1 MKERPNE
8 SASTA
13 DFEFN
18 ALSEAENYRRAILK
32 LFAPHLRG
40 RVIEVGAGIGQFTA
54 LLRDLEQIQYLL
66 SIEPDPGFCAA
77 FRKALPRQPLLE
89 GTVAALTD
97 SGPWNAILSINV
109 LEHIREDENELA
121 RYANLLQES
130 RGKLCL
136 FVPARQEI
144 FAPIEQDFGHHRRYS
159 RNGLRNKLERA
170 GFQLVHLHYFNLIGY
185 FAWWLNFQV
194 SRRRKFSPAMVRLFD
209 RAIFPVG
216 FAFESRVCWPPIG
229 QSLVAVAV
237 AGKRNGLSS

>member
-40 RVIEVGAGIGQFTA
+40 RVIEVGAGIGQFTT
-54 LLRDLEQIQYLL
+54 LLRELSQIQHLL
-66 SIEPDPGFCAA
+66 SIEPDAGFCAA
-77 FRKALPRQPLLE
+77 FRQSLPRQPLLE
-89 GTVAALTD
+89 GTVAGLTD

-121 RYANLLQES
+121 RYANLLQEN

-144 FAPIEQDFGHHRRYS
+144 FAPIEHDFGHHRRYS
-159 RNGLRNKLERA
+159 RNDLRSKLERA
-170 GFQLVHLHYFNLIGY
+170 GFQVVHLHYFNLIGY

-194 SRRRKFSPAMVRLFD
+194 SRRRTFSPAMVRLFD

-216 FAFESRVCWPPIG
+216 FGFESRVCWPPIG

-237 AGKRNGLSS
+237 AGGRNGLSP

>member
-18 ALSEAENYRRAILK
+18 ALRDAENYRRAILK
-32 LFAPHLRG
+32 LFAPHLQG
-40 RVIEVGAGIGQFTA
+40 RVIEVGAGVGQFTV
-54 LLRDLEQIQYLL
+54 LLRELGQIQHLL
-66 SIEPDPGFCAA
+66 SVEPDSRFCAE
-77 FRKALPRQPLLE
+77 FRKALPGQPLLE

-97 SGPWNAILSINV
+97 PSQWNGILSINV

-121 RYANLLQES
+121 MYANLLQAN

-144 FAPIEQDFGHHRRYS
+144 FAPIENDFGHHRRYS
-159 RNGLRNKLERA
+159 RDGLRTKLERA
-170 GFQLVHLHYFNLIGY
+170 GFKLVHLHYFNLIGY

-194 SRRRKFSPAMVRLFD
+194 RRRRKFSPAMVRLFD
-209 RAIFPVG
+209 RAIFPLG
-216 FAFESRVCWPPIG
+216 FGFESRVSWPPVG
-229 QSLVAVAV
+229 QSLVAVAA
-237 AGKRNGLSS
+237 AGGGSGLSP